1 VTGSETLD
9 ELAARALAVSRADG
23 CVVLVEQT
31 RSADVRWANNTMTT
45 NGSSTDA
52 RLSVVSILDGRVG
65 VATRTV
71 GRRLDVPAA
80 VRASE
85 AAAAVSRPS
94 PDADALPGPDGTPS
108 PPPVAAEPPDDGI
121 ARVVEG
127 LAEAFSK
134 ADRDR
139 ELLYGF
145 ADQRLTT
152 TVLASSAGVHRRHVQ
167 PGGSLAATAK
177 SRDLSRSAW
186 QGVAGA
192 SWWADDVTALHGRL
206 RRLLGWQ
213 ERRVELPAAPYEVL
227 LSPSAVS
234 DLLLPLVWSAPLRD
248 ALEGHGPFARPD
260 GGTRLGDRFCPLPL
274 TIASDPGDPRARA
287 MPFVATT
294 ASGAGSSVFD
304 DGLGIGRTSLLA
316 EGVLAALVS
325 SRAQARRAGLA
336 PTPLADNLLVD
347 GGSQATRD
355 LAAMVAAT
363 EGPALLISSLW
374 YIRDVDPEQLL
385 LTGLTRD
392 GVYLVEGGRIV
403 ATVNNFRF
411 NESPVDMLQ
420 RVTEIGRAVPALP
433 REWGDW
439 FERAVTPPLRVAGF
453 RMSSVSEAR

>member
-1 VTGSETLD
+1 VTGGATLD
-9 ELAARALAVSRADG
+9 ELAARALAASRADD
-23 CVVLVEQT
+23 CVVLAEQT
-31 RSADVRWANNTMTT
+31 RSADVRWANNMMTT
-45 NGSSTDA
+45 NGSSTDG

-71 GRRLDVPAA
+71 GHGLDVEAV

-94 PDADALPGPDGTPS
+94 PDAVALPGPDGTPDPA
-108 PPPVAAEPPDDGI
+108 PPAVELPDEGI

-127 LAEAFSK
+127 LSEAFTR

-145 ADQRLTT
+145 ADQRVTT
-152 TVLASSAGVHRRHVQ
+152 TILADSAGVHRAHVQ

-177 SRDLSRSAW
+177 SRDLARSAW

-213 ERRVELPAAPYEVL
+213 EVRVELPAAPYEVL

-234 DLLLPLVWSAPLRD
+234 DLLLPLVWAAPLRD
-248 ALEGHGPFARPD
+248 ALEGHGPFARPG
-260 GGTRLGDRFCPLPL
+260 GGTRLGEQLCPLPL
-274 TIASDPGDPRARA
+274 TIAADPADPRARA

-294 ASGAGSSVFD
+294 ASGPGTSVFD
-304 DGLGIGRTSLLA
+304 NGLGIGRTSVLA
-316 EGVLAALVS
+316 DGVLSALVS
-325 SRAQARRAGLA
+325 SRAQARRAGL
-336 PTPLADNLLVD
+336 PPSPLADNLLVD
-347 GGSQATRD
+347 GGPTATRD

-363 EGPALLISSLW
+363 QGPALLITSLW
-374 YIRDVDPEQLL
+374 YIREVDPEQLL

-392 GVYLVEGGRIV
+392 GVYLVEGGRVV

-439 FERAVTPPLRVAGF
+439 FERAITPPLRVAGF